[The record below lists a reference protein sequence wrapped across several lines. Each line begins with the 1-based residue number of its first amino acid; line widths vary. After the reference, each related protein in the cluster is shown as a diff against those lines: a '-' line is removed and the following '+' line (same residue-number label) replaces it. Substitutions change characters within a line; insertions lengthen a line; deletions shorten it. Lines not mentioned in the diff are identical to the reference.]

1 MTNPISSAA
10 DRADVLID
18 SAKQTAESAIRSTQQ
33 VADEKLNQVADTLSD
48 TVENVRSAGP
58 AINRIANDADLLRQ
72 RSVDALRNAS
82 FQVRETALR
91 AGDNTIAYIRDE
103 PVKSVLIA
111 AAIGAASMV
120 LLNVASRVGSRE

>member
-33 VADEKLNQVADTLSD
+33 AADEKLNQVADTLSD

-72 RSVDALRNAS
+72 RSVDALRSAS
-82 FQVRETALR
+82 FQVRETAMR
-91 AGDNTIAYIRDE
+91 AGDSTIAYIRDE

-111 AAIGAASMV
+111 AAIGAASMA